1 MGDSENTRTTSRFT
15 SLDGLRG
22 LAALVVLVHHC
33 LLVSPQ
39 LVGAVESGGAA
50 PMDSWVWWATFTPLH
65 LMWAGKEAVYVFF
78 ILSGFVLAL
87 PFVGDSRTMWRA
99 YFPKRMVRIYLPVWA
114 SLIFAML
121 MAWTVPRVAS
131 PDFSSWLNLHE
142 EAPNVLADAFL
153 LRGAGSLNSPLWSL
167 QWEMLFSLLLPLYVV
182 VALRVRRA
190 WLPGLAGLFLIIAI
204 GNMKYAAL
212 PVYLPMFGVGVLMA
226 SRWDVLERWGR
237 KVGPSGW
244 ASLLVA
250 SMVLLCS
257 QWLFPQ
263 LPVTIPLAAIGGAL
277 LLFAFIA
284 CKSAVKLGN
293 NLLVHWLG
301 IRSFSLYLVHEPI
314 VVSVAFVLH
323 ATNPFQVALI
333 AMPLSLLVAEVFF
346 RLVERPSHRLAGVA
360 GRAVRERGR
369 SAEAG
374 MIARRQQGQDGSVAG
389 GGGTAIS
396 GPSSN

>member
-1 MGDSENTRTTSRFT
+1 MGESEDKRTTSRFT

-33 LLVSPQ
+33 LLITPQ
-39 LVGAVESGGAA
+39 LVGVVESGGAA

-65 LMWAGKEAVYVFF
+65 LIWAGKEAVYVFF
-78 ILSGFVLAL
+78 ILSGFVLTL
-87 PFVGDSRTMWRA
+87 PFTGDSRPRWGA

-114 SLIFAML
+114 SLIFALL

-131 PDFSSWLNLHE
+131 PEFSSWVNLHD
-142 EAPNVLADAFL
+142 EAPNVLVDAFL

-182 VALRVRRA
+182 LAIRMRRT
-190 WLPGLAGLFLIIAI
+190 WLLSIAGLFLIIAV
-204 GNMKYAAL
+204 GNILYAAL

-226 SRWDVLERWGR
+226 ARRDVLERWGR
-237 KVGPSGW
+237 KLGPWGW

-250 SMVLLCS
+250 SIVLLCS

-263 LPVTIPLAAIGGAL
+263 LPMTISLAAIGGAL

-284 CKSAVKLGN
+284 CKSAVRLGN
-293 NLLVHWLG
+293 NFLVHWLG
-301 IRSFSLYLVHEPI
+301 MRSFSLYLVHEPI

-333 AMPLSLLVAEVFF
+333 AMPLSLLVAEIFF

-360 GRAVRERGR
+360 GRAVTERVR

-374 MIARRQQGQDGSVAG
+374 MIARR
-389 GGGTAIS
+389 
-396 GPSSN
+396 